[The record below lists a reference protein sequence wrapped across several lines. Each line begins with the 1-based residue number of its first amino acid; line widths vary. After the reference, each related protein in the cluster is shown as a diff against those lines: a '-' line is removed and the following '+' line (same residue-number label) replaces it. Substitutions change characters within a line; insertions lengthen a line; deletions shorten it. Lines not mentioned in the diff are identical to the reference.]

1 MKRRLIQTVE
11 SVFVMAAVTAA
22 ELAVMGL
29 IQFTF
34 HPVSTPAL
42 WFVLVEFGGS
52 AAFLLAISI
61 ADMEAMKPFEKL
73 VLMFF
78 PLVIVSV
85 NASQLFPLASAWLIC
100 FLLELLGAVLGVG
113 FAACIWISGEQSRI
127 EERYALAVI
136 EQ

>member
-1 MKRRLIQTVE
+1 ML
-11 SVFVMAAVTAA
+11 
-22 ELAVMGL
+22 MGL

-34 HPVSTPAL
+34 HPVSAPAL
-42 WFVLVEFGGS
+42 WLVLVEFGGS
-52 AAFLLAISI
+52 AAFLQVIFL
-61 ADMEAMKPFEKL
+61 ADMKVMQPFEKL

-85 NASQLFPLASAWLIC
+85 NASQLFPLASVWWIC
-100 FLLELLGAVLGVG
+100 FLVELLGAVLGAG
-113 FAACIWISGEQSRI
+113 FAACIWISGEQSRM